1 MNNILAYKIF
11 NLIILSM
18 CVSTVSLTITKSK
31 FFSFL
36 RYWVNKRNE
45 RLGALLSCSYC
56 MIHWVAAFFVVLLY
70 IYSPIIMVTNIIF
83 IDVTIT
89 IFATIALAT
98 IITGKMYFI
107 IKKM

>member
-1 MNNILAYKIF
+1 LAYKIF

-56 MIHWVAAFFVVLLY
+56 MSHWVATFFVILLY
-70 IYSPIIMVTNIIF
+70 IYSPIIMVTNILL
-83 IDVTIT
+83 IDAIIT
-89 IFATIALAT
+89 IFATISLAT
-98 IITGKMYFI
+98 IITGIMHFSILKM
-107 IKKM
+107 